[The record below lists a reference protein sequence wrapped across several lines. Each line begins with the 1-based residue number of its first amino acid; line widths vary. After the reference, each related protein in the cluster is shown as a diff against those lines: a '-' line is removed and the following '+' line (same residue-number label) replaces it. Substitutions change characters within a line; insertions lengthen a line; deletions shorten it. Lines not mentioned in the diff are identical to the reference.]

1 MMKYVRLAL
10 VSLLAMLA
18 SWSLHASTWPTQT
31 VRFVVPTPAGSSV
44 DVVARIVAEQLGTR
58 LGQTVIV
65 ENKGG
70 AGGTIG
76 ADAVVKSR
84 DGHTFF
90 LAYNG
95 PVTVAP
101 AMFPKLPYSP
111 QRDLLPIIMAVTQ
124 PNVLAVRADLKVDS
138 LKALLALAKSKPGKI
153 DYASVGNG
161 SLSHLAMEMLKMK
174 SDAFLLHI
182 PFNGGPAA
190 ALALGRGDVQ
200 VLFAA
205 LSNVQPLVRDGK
217 VKLLAVSFG
226 PAGVGQAG
234 NFRQL
239 VTVLGVLAGAG
250 IFNGVTKYV
259 AQYHDDKAQLRT
271 VVGTSS
277 AMVLGF
283 STMLAVVFLLA
294 AAPISQGLFGHTH
307 YQGLV
312 RLVALVQMGIAWANL
327 LLALMKGFR
336 DAAGNALALI
346 LGSIIGVIAYYF
358 CYRLGGYEGALLG
371 LALVPALVVIPAAFM
386 LMRRGNVPLNYLKPQ
401 WDKMLAGQLGKF
413 TLMALITSVTLP
425 VAYVMMRNLLAAH
438 YSWDEVG
445 IWQGVSSISDAYLQ
459 FITASFSVYLLPTL
473 SRLTSRQDI
482 TREIFRSLRFV
493 LPAVAI
499 ASFTVWLLR
508 DFAIWLLFSAKF
520 TAMRDLFAWQLV
532 GDVLKVGAYVFGYLV
547 IAKASLRLYIL
558 AEIGQFA
565 LLTAFSHWLIPTHG
579 ALGAAQAYMAT
590 YIVYFAACCGVF
602 LLWRKRA

>member
-1 MMKYVRLAL
+1 MSLAK
-10 VSLLAMLA
+10 A
-18 SWSLHASTWPTQT
+18 SVWTAASTL
-31 VRFVVPTPAGSSV
+31 VK
-44 DVVARIVAEQLGTR
+44 IGT
-58 LGQTVIV
+58 G
-65 ENKGG
+65 
-70 AGGTIG
+70 
-76 ADAVVKSR
+76 
-84 DGHTFF
+84 
-90 LAYNG
+90 
-95 PVTVAP
+95 
-101 AMFPKLPYSP
+101 
-111 QRDLLPIIMAVTQ
+111 LLV
-124 PNVLAVRADLKVDS
+124 
-138 LKALLALAKSKPGKI
+138 
-153 DYASVGNG
+153 
-161 SLSHLAMEMLKMK
+161 
-174 SDAFLLHI
+174 
-182 PFNGGPAA
+182 
-190 ALALGRGDVQ
+190 
-200 VLFAA
+200 
-205 LSNVQPLVRDGK
+205 
-217 VKLLAVSFG
+217 VKLLAVSYG
-226 PAGVGQAG
+226 PSGVGQAG

-259 AQYHDDKAQLRT
+259 AQYHDDDAASLRK

-283 STMLAVVFLLA
+283 STLLAVVFLLA
-294 AAPISQGLFGHTH
+294 AAPISQGLFGNTH

-346 LGSIIGVIAYYF
+346 AGSLIGVIAYYF

-371 LALVPALVVIPAAFM
+371 LALVPALVVIPAALM
-386 LMRRGNVPLNYLKPQ
+386 LMRRRTIPLSYLKPQ
-401 WDKMLAGQLGKF
+401 WDKILAGQLGKF

-473 SRLTSRQDI
+473 SRLVSKKDI
-482 TREIFRSLRFV
+482 TREIGRSLRFV
-493 LPAVAI
+493 LPAVAA
-499 ASFTVWLLR
+499 ASLTVWLLR
-508 DFAIWLLFSAKF
+508 DVAIWLLFSAKF

-558 AEIGQFA
+558 AEISQFA
-565 LLTAFSHWLIPTHG
+565 LLTAFSLWLIPAHG
-579 ALGAAQAYMAT
+579 ALGASQAYMAT